1 MQEHDGRLV
10 SLRAIGRLEITILC
24 DNTVSPAARG
34 MLGEHGFSALIRHG
48 GEAVLFDTGQT
59 GVPLI
64 NNMKAL
70 KIGRVEDAVLSHG
83 HYDHSGGL
91 PKLIESGSAP
101 SRVFTH
107 RDAFLPR
114 FKKVRGN
121 LVNIGMPFDP
131 KILEAAGVSVIASGS
146 PQQVKEWLIT
156 TGEIGRES
164 FERPETEFFIGMDGK
179 IEKDGFRDDMGIV
192 AALDGKGLVV
202 VTGCAH
208 SGVINTVNHARK
220 VTGIEEVFAVVG
232 GFHLNDAGE
241 EKLEMTAAALKE
253 IGVKK
258 VVPCHCTG
266 FAAACHMRRKLGD
279 AVEPGCVGKRIA
291 L

>member
-107 RDAFLPR
+107 RDSFLPR

-146 PQQVKEWLIT
+146 PQQVKEWFIT

-266 FAAACHMRRKLGD
+266 FAAACHMRGRLGD

>member
-1 MQEHDGRLV
+1 MAG
-10 SLRAIGRLEITILC
+10 LRAIDGLEITILC

-48 GEAVLFDTGQT
+48 VEAVLFDTGQT
-59 GVPLI
+59 GVPLV

-70 KIGRVEDAVLSHG
+70 KLGRVEDVVLSHG

-91 PKLIESGSAP
+91 PSLIGSGCAP

-107 RDAFLPR
+107 CDAFLPR

-121 LVNIGMPFDP
+121 LVRIGMPFDQG
-131 KILEAAGVSVIASGS
+131 ILEAAGVSVVSSGS

-156 TGEIGRES
+156 TGEVRRGS
-164 FERPETEFFIGMDGK
+164 FERPETEFFIARGSG
-179 IEKDGFRDDMGIV
+179 IEKDEFRDDMGVV
-192 AALDGKGLVV
+192 AAIEGKGLVV

-208 SGVINTVNHARK
+208 SGVINTVSHARET
-220 VTGIEEVFAVVG
+220 TGVEEVFAVIG

-241 EKLEMTAAALKE
+241 EKLERTAAALME
-253 IGVKK
+253 MGVKR

-266 FAAACHMRRKLGD
+266 FEAACHMHKKLGD
-279 AVEPGCVGKRIA
+279 AVKPGCTGMRIV

>member
-1 MQEHDGRLV
+1 MASLKVIDG
-10 SLRAIGRLEITILC
+10 LEITILC

-48 GEAVLFDTGQT
+48 GEGVLFDTGQT

-70 KIGRVEDAVLSHG
+70 KLGKVEDVILSHG

-91 PKLIESGSAP
+91 PRLIESGCAP
-101 SRVFTH
+101 SRVITH
-107 RDAFLPR
+107 SDAFLPR
-114 FKKVRGN
+114 FKRVRGN
-121 LVNIGMPFDP
+121 LVRIGMPFDP

-146 PQQVKEWLIT
+146 PQQVKDWLIT

-164 FERPETEFFIGMDGK
+164 FERPETEFFVGRGDG
-179 IEKDGFRDDMGIV
+179 IEKDGFRDDIGIV
-192 AALDGKGLVV
+192 AAVEGKGLVV

-208 SGVINTVNHARK
+208 SGVVNTVNHARK
-220 VTGIEEVFAVVG
+220 ITGIEEVFAVIG
-232 GFHLNDAGE
+232 GFHLNDAGD
-241 EKLEMTAAALKE
+241 EKIGMTAAALKE
-253 IGVKK
+253 IGVKR

-266 FAAACHMRRKLGD
+266 LEAVCHMHVKLGES
-279 AVEPGCVGKRIA
+279 VELGCAGKRIM
-291 L
+291 LQ

>member
-1 MQEHDGRLV
+1 MVD
-10 SLRAIGRLEITILC
+10 LRAIDGLEITILC

-48 GEAVLFDTGQT
+48 SEAVLFDTGQT
-59 GVPLI
+59 GVPLV

-70 KIGRVEDAVLSHG
+70 KIGRVEDVVLSHG

-91 PKLIESGSAP
+91 PKMIESGCAP
-101 SRVFTH
+101 SRLFTH
-107 RDAFLPR
+107 GDAFLPR

-121 LVNIGMPFDP
+121 LIRIGMPFDP
-131 KILEAAGVSVIASGS
+131 KILDAAGVSVSASASGS

-156 TGEIGRES
+156 TGEIKRES
-164 FERPETEFFIGMDGK
+164 FERPETEFFIGRDGG
-179 IEKDGFRDDMGIV
+179 IEKDTFRDDMGIV
-192 AALDGKGLVV
+192 AALEGKGLVV

-208 SGVINTVNHARK
+208 SGVINTVSHAREI
-220 VTGIEEVFAVVG
+220 TGIEEVFAVVG

-241 EKLEMTAAALKE
+241 EKLEMTAAALRE

-266 FAAACHMRRKLGD
+266 FAAACHMRGRLGD
-279 AVEPGCVGKRIA
+279 AVDPGCTGKRIS